1 MEMTRFDIAPYAL
14 PHAPAGELTFEE
26 SRGMGKK

>member
-1 MEMTRFDIAPYAL
+1 MKRFDIAPFAL
-14 PHAPAGELTFEE
+14 PHAPAGELKFEE